1 MNIWPIFS
9 LGVAI
14 ANNYNIARQ
23 FWVVCVNSPGQMTK
37 GKYIVVEGPIGGG
50 KTSLAKILANEFQA
64 RTVFERVEDNP
75 FLPKF
80 YKARETYA
88 FHNQTFFLIN
98 RYPHQMELRQLDLV
112 KQHTV
117 AYYLSPYHKIFA

>member
-37 GKYIVVEGPIGGG
+37 GKSIVVEGPIGVG

-64 RTVFERVEDNP
+64 RTVFDRLEDNP
-75 FLPKF
+75 FLSKL
-80 YKARETYA
+80 YNARETYA
-88 FHNQTFFLIN
+88 FLNQPFYLIH
-98 RYPHQMELRQLDLV
+98 PFTQQM
-112 KQHTV
+112 
-117 AYYLSPYHKIFA
+117 